1 MIAHLVQSYG
11 RFPSASNIHAADAPV
26 TAPIAK
32 QFAVTVLSIPLF
44 AFFTV
49 LTVLILAAGLRRL
62 MGMTLSPLRTVIAAL
77 IAFFAASPI
86 VAAMGGA
93 SASSKQPGILPGLWF
108 VLLGVVVA
116 VLVGLLFLVV
126 SEALVPSGSL
136 PGALRVTRGT
146 RRLATRARR
155 YWQITRIL
163 ARHGLIAYLRGG
175 RRSELATV
183 EGRARLARKLRLAL
197 EDGGVLFVKLGQVL
211 STRRDLLSP
220 EFISE
225 LSRLQDDAPKV
236 PWPDISQVLEES
248 LGGPVTETFARFD
261 QEPTAAAS
269 IAQVHTAM
277 LPSGDRVV
285 VKVRRPDVTG
295 VVRCD
300 LDIVQRLA
308 VRLQR
313 STRWGR
319 SVGAVDLAQGF
330 AVALREEL
338 DLRIEAQNLTAVAA
352 TPRHGGLRVP
362 AAYQP
367 YCGEQVLVMQ
377 YLDGRPLLSA
387 AAGLPAQ
394 SRAALARDL
403 LDGLLGQVMLDG
415 IFHADLHPGNIL
427 LLSDGRLGLL
437 DWGSVGRIDAGLRG
451 ALQRLLLALDRGDAV
466 LLKDALLDVVYRPEQ
481 LDEPRLERALGRFL
495 ARYVA
500 AGITPDVRMFT
511 DLFRIAADYGL
522 AVSLEIAAV
531 FRALATMEG
540 TLSQLAPG
548 FDIVAEARRFAENQL
563 TAQLRPEVIRK
574 TAADELATLMP
585 MLRRLPRRI
594 DRIGAAL
601 EDGRLTVSVRILAD
615 PSDRRYLTGLVH
627 RVLLAFLGAAAG
639 IIAVLMIGLRGG
651 PALSKTVSLYSFCGY
666 CLLVIAAIL
675 SVRALVRVFRAD
687 PG

>member
-11 RFPSASNIHAADAPV
+11 RYQAGTPVHAADAPI
-26 TAPIAK
+26 TMPIAK
-32 QFAVTVLSIPLF
+32 RFAVTVLSIPLS

-49 LTVLILAAGLRRL
+49 LTVLLLAAGLRRL
-62 MGMTLSPLRTVIAAL
+62 IGMTLSPVRTVIAAL

-86 VAAMGGA
+86 IAAMAGA
-93 SASSKQPGILPGLWF
+93 SVSSKHPGILPGLWF
-108 VLLGVVVA
+108 VFLGVVIA
-116 VLVGLLFLVV
+116 LLVGMLFLVV

-136 PGALRVTRGT
+136 PGPLHAMRGM
-146 RRLATRARR
+146 RLATRARR
-155 YWQITRIL
+155 YWQIGRIL
-163 ARHGLIAYLRGG
+163 ARHGLIPYLRGG
-175 RRSELATV
+175 RRSELATA
-183 EGRARLARKLRLAL
+183 EGRARLARSLRLAL
-197 EDGGVLFVKLGQVL
+197 EDGGVTFVKLGQVL
-211 STRRDLLSP
+211 STRRDLLPP
-220 EFISE
+220 EFITE
-225 LSRLQDDAPKV
+225 LSRLQDDASKV
-236 PWPDISQVLEES
+236 PWPDVSQVLEES
-248 LGGPVTETFARFD
+248 LGGPVTEKFARFD

-277 LPSGDRVV
+277 LPSGDQVV
-285 VKVRRPDVTG
+285 VKVRRPDVMG
-295 VVRCD
+295 VIGSD

-313 STRWGR
+313 RTRWGR

-330 AVALREEL
+330 AAALREEL
-338 DLRIEAQNLTAVAA
+338 DLRIEARNMTAVAA
-352 TPRHGGLRVP
+352 APRYGGLRVP

-367 YCGEQVLVMQ
+367 YCSKQVLVMQ

-387 AAGLPAQ
+387 AAGLPAE

-403 LDGLLGQVMLDG
+403 LDNLLGQVMLG
-415 IFHADLHPGNIL
+415 GVFHADLHPGNIL

-451 ALQRLLLALDRGDAV
+451 ALQRLLLALDSGDAIM
-466 LLKDALLDVVYRPEQ
+466 LKDALLDVVYRPEQ

-522 AVSLEIAAV
+522 AVSPEIAAV

-540 TLSQLAPG
+540 TLAQLAPG
-548 FDIVAEARRFAENQL
+548 FDIVSEARRFGENQL
-563 TAQLRPEVIRK
+563 AAQLSPDVIK
-574 TAADELATLMP
+574 KSAADELATLMP

-594 DRIGAAL
+594 DRIGDAL
-601 EDGRLTVSVRILAD
+601 EHGRLSVSVRVLAD

-627 RVLLAFLGAAAG
+627 RILLAFLGAAAG

-651 PALSKTVSLYSFCGY
+651 PALTKTVSLYSFFGY

-675 SVRALVRVFRAD
+675 TMRVLVQVFRAD